1 MQQVSETYRRL
12 MSGRHWFETSL
23 VIGESG
29 RLLTNIGEILLFG
42 GDAILV
48 DTGGADSGYA
58 ETQIFSLSTSN
69 SLFSNEPGIGNCYSG
84 EIDVEMLMPTADVP
98 RMARLVPYV
107 RVTDGNEYSEWI
119 KKGVYFVD
127 TRETTHNDD
136 GLEILTLH
144 GYDAMLKGES
154 DYPSDDSIYPM
165 LDINVVQKIASAMEI
180 GVDSRTVEEMTK
192 GYMINLPTGYSM
204 RETLGYIASMYAG
217 NFIIN
222 DNGDLRL
229 ISLNSIP
236 LETQYLI
243 DHAGYSITFGEDPN
257 EVVRILV
264 NR

>member
-29 RLLTNIGEILLFG
+29 RLLTNIGDVLLFG

-48 DTGGADSGYA
+48 DTGGADSGFG
-58 ETQIFSLSTSN
+58 ETQLMSVSTSH
-69 SLFSNEPGIGNCYSG
+69 SLFTAEPSIGNCYSG

-107 RVTDGNEYSEWI
+107 RVTDGTEYSEWL
-119 KKGVYFVD
+119 KKGVFFVD
-127 TRETTHNDD
+127 TRDTTHNDD
-136 GLEILTLH
+136 GLDILTLH
-144 GYDAMLKGES
+144 GYDAMLMAEA
-154 DYPSDDSIYPM
+154 DYPSDTSTYPM
-165 LDINVVQKIASAMEI
+165 TDINVVRKIASAMGI
-180 GVDSRTVEEMTK
+180 SVDSRTVADMNK
-192 GYMINLPTGYSM
+192 GYRINLPTGYSM

-229 ISLNSIP
+229 IGLTSIP
-236 LETQYLI
+236 IETQYLI
-243 DHAGYSITFGEDPN
+243 DNAGYAITFGQSPN